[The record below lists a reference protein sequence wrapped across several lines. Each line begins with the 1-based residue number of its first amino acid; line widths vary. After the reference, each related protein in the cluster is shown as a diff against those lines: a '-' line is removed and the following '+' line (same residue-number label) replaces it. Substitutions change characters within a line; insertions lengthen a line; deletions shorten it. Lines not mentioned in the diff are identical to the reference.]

1 MLHTSVLAR
10 TVQGILFGL
19 CAVVF
24 MSLWANAQV
33 LDLSDPII
41 VAVGDIACPP
51 SDQGHKQELKLVE
64 VCRQMETSDLALQ
77 INGLSAVLTLGD
89 NQYPAGAI
97 EDFQDS
103 YDRSWGRLKSITH
116 PSMGNHEGLGEGY
129 YT

>member
-1 MLHTSVLAR
+1 MLL
-10 TVQGILFGL
+10 GL
-19 CAVVF
+19 CTAIL
-24 MSLWANAQV
+24 SPLWANAQA
-33 LDLSDPII
+33 LDRSDPVI

-103 YDRSWGRLKSITH
+103 YDR
-116 PSMGNHEGLGEGY
+116 
-129 YT
+129 